1 MASLKSENIMKEMQI
16 KTILVKHLLSCDA
29 EQVLGCEVP
38 FQFGSRRADVVS
50 MTSEAFTA
58 YEIKGSEDKT
68 DRLAYQTPSYK
79 SYFDFC
85 YVVCEES
92 NLKQVRNS
100 IGREVGIML
109 VSSNNVEIIRKSSQF
124 KRHDKQN
131 LASTLPVPLLRKLI
145 GTSTVRS
152 KHELC
157 VKASRLLSLED
168 IRKLSRQDM
177 MNRYLRSNEI
187 LKKELGEVITSD
199 DILTL
204 TRMPPDHLAIS
215 SKVDSSAHVIEHPY

>member
-1 MASLKSENIMKEMQI
+1 MKEMQI
-16 KTILVKHLLSCDA
+16 KTILVKHLLSYDA

-58 YEIKGSEDKT
+58 YEIKGAEDKT
-68 DRLAYQTPSYK
+68 DRLAYQTSSYK

-85 YVVCEES
+85 YIVCEES
-92 NLKQVRNS
+92 NLSQVRNS
-100 IGREVGIML
+100 IGREIGIIL
-109 VSSNNVEIIRKSSQF
+109 VSPNNAAIIRKSYQF
-124 KRHDKQN
+124 KRHDKEN

-145 GTSTVRS
+145 GISAARS

-157 VKASRLLSLED
+157 VKASKLLSLDE

-177 MNRYLRSNEI
+177 MGRYLLSNEI
-187 LKKELGEVITSD
+187 LKKELGEVVTSD

-204 TRMPPDHLAIS
+204 TRMPPDNLVIS
-215 SKVDSSAHVIEHPY
+215 SKVDSSAHVIEHSY